1 MAARPSGPALPTLA
15 RSPPQGAPP
24 ASFPTLTIP
33 TPHIASYN
41 VNGLS
46 GEATDGASKARQ
58 TRMLQNV
65 QALARSSQFL
75 GLQDTRC
82 RDSSPVFDLLLP
94 TTHTTFHNPN
104 PDSLHC
110 GGTALLVPK
119 SLLPQYRISHH
130 IIVAGW
136 VQALDFRPRDPH
148 AADFTL
154 LNVYL
159 KSNNQAMA
167 ISSLSAIKDTQKG
180 KSNLFA
186 FGDWNMTQHRSDSS
200 GAKDHFASTP
210 ALRKEF
216 EDTLDKLGLPEIY
229 QGSHTRV
236 SSHQGSS
243 RLDRIYTSLSL
254 AEKCVTVPWS

>member
-1 MAARPSGPALPTLA
+1 VGRWQLGPRAQPPPPPPAALP
-15 RSPPQGAPP
+15 RAPP
-24 ASFPTLTIP
+24 PDPPYSVPIP

-58 TRMLQNV
+58 TRVLQNV
-65 QALARSSQFL
+65 QALARSSQFV

-82 RDSSPVFDLLLP
+82 RESSSVFASLLP
-94 TTHTTFHNPN
+94 ATHTTFHNPN

-110 GGTALLVPK
+110 GGTAVLVPK
-119 SLLPQYRISHH
+119 SLLPQYHISHR

-148 AADFTL
+148 AAGFTL

-186 FGDWNMTQHRSDSS
+186 FGDWNI
-200 GAKDHFASTP
+200 TP
-210 ALRKEF
+210 PGE
-216 EDTLDKLGLPEIY
+216 
-229 QGSHTRV
+229 S
-236 SSHQGSS
+236 
-243 RLDRIYTSLSL
+243 
-254 AEKCVTVPWS
+254 